1 MSYLVSKTDYM
12 RWQECPKNAW
22 LAIHKP
28 DFYYSFEP
36 SEFELAL
43 RETGEK
49 VEGIA
54 RGLSPDGV
62 LVEGRDEAAQKLTRK
77 LIDAKTP
84 VIFQPVFSKDGFLAV
99 ADVLKFN
106 TETGG
111 YTICEIKSSSSVKKE
126 YLYDVAFQTALLR
139 RCGLKID
146 QVFLMHLNPDYVRRG
161 ELDLSNLFLS
171 PDMTLKV
178 AEVGEEVTRE
188 MGESKT
194 YLSNESEPVGQCTCV
209 YKGRSNHCT
218 TFNYSNPHVPAYS
231 VHDISRIGSSPKK
244 LKEMV
249 DAGIFELDK
258 IPTHIKLSETQQD
271 QINAYKSG
279 EVSIEKAAIAA
290 ELKGLQFPLY
300 FIDYETHLSAI
311 PLFDGWSP
319 NKQVP
324 FQYSLHI
331 VEAPGAEAVHKEF
344 LHTIL
349 EDPDVA
355 FARSLQEHIG
365 PKGSIIVWHKTFECS
380 HVNKPMT
387 VRHPEYAEFF
397 ADFEGRVYDLQDI
410 FSKRYY
416 IHRGFLGKTS
426 IKNVL
431 PVIAPGFSYEGLDI
445 REGATAS
452 AAWPKLVSGELSDA
466 EREKICEDLR
476 KYCGLDSYAMCA
488 IWMELRKLVA
498 A

>member
-1 MSYLVSKTDYM
+1 MSHPVSKTDYI

-22 LAIHKP
+22 LAIHRP

-36 SEFELAL
+36 TEFELAL

-49 VEGIA
+49 VEVIA
-54 RGLSPDGV
+54 RGLFPGGV
-62 LVEGRDEAAQKLTRK
+62 LVEVRHEAAQKLTRK
-77 LIDAKTP
+77 LVDANTP
-84 VIFQPVFSKDGFLAV
+84 VIFQPVFLKDGFLAV

-111 YTICEIKSSSSVKKE
+111 YSIYEIKSSSSVKKE
-126 YLYDVAFQTALLR
+126 YLYDVAFQTVLLR

-146 QVFLMHLNPDYVRRG
+146 QAFLMHLNPEYVRRG
-161 ELDLSNLFLS
+161 ELDLSKLFLS
-171 PDMTLKV
+171 EEMTLQV
-178 AEVGEEVTRE
+178 AEVEEDVTHE
-188 MGESKT
+188 MEESKA
-194 YLSNESEPVGQCTCV
+194 YLSNEKEPVGQCTCI

-218 TFNYSNPHVPAYS
+218 TFRYSNPHVPAYS
-231 VHDISRIGSSPKK
+231 VHDISRIGSSLKK

-271 QINAYKSG
+271 QVDAYKSG
-279 EVSIEKAAIAA
+279 EILINKAAIAA

-331 VEAPGAEAVHKEF
+331 VEAPGAEVEHKEF
-344 LHTIL
+344 LHTVL
-349 EDPDVA
+349 EDPDVP
-355 FARSLQEHIG
+355 FAKSLQEHIG
-365 PKGSIIVWHKTFECS
+365 REGSIIVWNKAFECS
-380 HVNKPMT
+380 HVNKPMAG
-387 VRHPEYAEFF
+387 RHPEYAEFF

-431 PVIAPGFSYEGLDI
+431 PVIAPELSYEGLDI

-452 AAWPKLVSGELSDA
+452 AAWPKLVSGEMSDA
-466 EREKICEDLR
+466 EREKMREDLR
-476 KYCGLDSYAMCA
+476 KYCSLDSYAMCA
-488 IWMELRKLVA
+488 IWMELLKLEA

>member
-1 MSYLVSKTDYM
+1 MSHLVSKTDYM
-12 RWQECPKNAW
+12 RWQECSKNAW

-77 LIDAKTP
+77 FIDAKTP
-84 VIFQPVFSKDGFLAV
+84 VIFQPVFSKDGFLAA
-99 ADVLKFN
+99 ADILKFN

-111 YTICEIKSSSSVKKE
+111 YTIYEVKSSSSVKKE
-126 YLYDVAFQTALLR
+126 YLHDVAFQTSLLR

-146 QVFLMHLNPDYVRRG
+146 QVFLVHLNPDYVRRG
-161 ELDLSNLFLS
+161 ELDLSKLFLS
-171 PDMTLKV
+171 VDMTAQI
-178 AEVGEEVTRE
+178 AEVEDGVTRE
-188 MGESKT
+188 MEESKA
-194 YLSNESEPVGQCTCV
+194 YLLNDSEPVGQCTCI

-218 TFNYSNPHVPAYS
+218 TFNYSNPHVPAYG
-231 VHDISRIGSSPKK
+231 VHDISRIGSSSKK

-258 IPTHIKLSETQQD
+258 IPTHIKLSEAQQN
-271 QINAYKSG
+271 QIDAYISG
-279 EVSIEKAAIAA
+279 EVSIEKAAIAG
-290 ELKGLQFPLY
+290 ELAGLQFPLH

-331 VEAPGAEAVHKEF
+331 VEGPGVEAVHEEF
-344 LHTIL
+344 LHTVL

-365 PKGSIIVWHKTFECS
+365 PEGSIIVWHKAFECS
-380 HVNKPMT
+380 IVNKPMA
-387 VRHPEYAEFF
+387 VRHPEYADFF
-397 ADFEGRVYDLQDI
+397 ADFEGRVYDLEDV

-426 IKNVL
+426 IKKVL
-431 PVIAPGFSYEGLDI
+431 PVLAPDLGYEELEI

-452 AAWPKLVSGELSDA
+452 AVWPKLVSGELNDA
-466 EREKICEDLR
+466 EREKICEALR
-476 KYCGLDSYAMCA
+476 KYCGRDSYAMCA
-488 IWMELRKLVA
+488 IWMELGKLVA

>member
-1 MSYLVSKTDYM
+1 MSKRVSKTDYM

-36 SEFELAL
+36 SEFELSL

-49 VEGIA
+49 VEGVA
-54 RGLSPDGV
+54 RGLFPEGV
-62 LVEGRDEAAQKLTRK
+62 LVEGRDEAAENLSRKLT
-77 LIDAKTP
+77 DAKTP
-84 VIFQPVFSKDGFLAV
+84 AVFQPVFSKDGFLAA
-99 ADVLKFN
+99 ADILKFN

-111 YTICEIKSSSSVKKE
+111 YTIYEVKSSSSVKKE
-126 YLYDVAFQTALLR
+126 YLHDVAFQTALLR

-171 PDMTLKV
+171 VDMTAQV
-178 AEVGEEVTRE
+178 AEVEEEVTRAME
-188 MGESKT
+188 ESKA
-194 YLSNESEPVGQCTCV
+194 YLSNDSEPVGQCTCV

-218 TFNYSNPHVPAYS
+218 TFNYSNPHVPVYG

-258 IPTHIKLSETQQD
+258 IPTHIKLSEAQQN
-271 QINAYKSG
+271 QIDAYKSG
-279 EVSIEKAAIAA
+279 EISIEKAAIAA
-290 ELKGLQFPLY
+290 ELAGLRYPLY

-331 VEAPGAEAVHKEF
+331 VEAPGVEAVHKEF
-344 LHTIL
+344 LHTVL
-349 EDPDVA
+349 EDPDVP

-365 PKGSIIVWHKTFECS
+365 PEGSIIVWHKAFECS
-380 HVNKPMT
+380 IVNKPVA

-397 ADFEGRVYDLQDI
+397 ADFEGRVYDLEDI
-410 FSKRYY
+410 FVKRYY

-426 IKNVL
+426 IKKVL
-431 PVIAPGFSYEGLDI
+431 PVIAPEFRYDELEI

-452 AAWPKLVSGELSDA
+452 AAWPKLVSGELNDA
-466 EREKICEDLR
+466 EREKICEALR

-488 IWMELRKLVA
+488 IWIELRKLA
-498 A
+498 AA